1 MLKNQITSYPE
12 SDVAANLVYILGG
25 GGEKHLMSV
34 KASTTFSESVI
45 AYLSTKLCMHKQK
58 KKKLNMFVP
67 EKPKKR
73 KV

>member
-1 MLKNQITSYPE
+1 
-12 SDVAANLVYILGG
+12 
-25 GGEKHLMSV
+25 MSV

-58 KKKLNMFVP
+58 KKLNMFVP